1 MQKIYPMTKDWKHID
16 LSKATI
22 FDLTDDETLIREAE
36 DCMTDEETPER
47 TAYETEHSREY
58 IVTSMLSYAELTED
72 EPLYRAIL
80 KANPDYEETPCCIT
94 GANIFA

>member
-1 MQKIYPMTKDWKHID
+1 MTKDWKHID

-36 DCMTDEETPER
+36 CCLEEEDTPDR
-47 TAYETEHSREY
+47 ATYEAECSREY
-58 IVTSMLSYAELTED
+58 IVTSMLSYAQIIED

-80 KANPDYEETPCCIT
+80 KANPDYEETPCCIV
-94 GANIFA
+94 GANIFS